1 MTLVSLQMT
10 GSDQITE
17 NINAFFTSDVG
28 TNSEQSDGSDA
39 VMQMQS
45 FQLKE
50 SPGPKQ
56 YSMGMLTSLLQPTSI
71 NCMRMSRSSVERVL
85 SGCMNTS
92 KRIHYR
98 HYYNYSESNNHT
110 ISGSSTLAF
119 HSDCDNHITNKAF
132 TLDLLHLLQTLVTQR
147 CDTH

>member
-1 MTLVSLQMT
+1 MALVSLQMT

-17 NINAFFTSDVG
+17 TINVFFASDAGTS
-28 TNSEQSDGSDA
+28 SEQSDGSDA

-45 FQLKE
+45 FHLRK

-56 YSMGMLTSLLQPTSI
+56 YSMGMLTSLLQPMSI
-71 NCMRMSRSSVERVL
+71 NCMRMSRSSVKRVL

-98 HYYNYSESNNHT
+98 HYNNYSESNNHT

-119 HSDCDNHITNKAF
+119 YRDCDSHITIKAF
-132 TLDLLHLLQTLVTQR
+132 HLLCFAFCTLVTPR